1 MNRDDYSAVGYQ
13 LLPIRMEMED
23 VVRMREALAEWR
35 TEDKNTSNAYGILH
49 HNIYKEVP
57 LFEMMMEK
65 YKLGQLACE
74 LLDIPEIVLFQDNLV
89 WKPPQTLKKV
99 QWHQD

>member
-35 TEDKNTSNAYGILH
+35 TEDKNISNAYGILH

-65 YKLGQLACE
+65 YKCWVSWLCE
-74 LLDIPEIVLFQDNLV
+74 LLDIPRDSTV
-89 WKPPQTLKKV
+89 PR
-99 QWHQD
+99 